1 MSASAETA
9 ARTLLRRSTLLL
21 HAPNASVLRD
31 LVVSDLER
39 RISELEHRAKGTRSA
54 VEGAKIAYVLAE
66 LRMMQQYW
74 QDISITGGR
83 TRERN

>member
-1 MSASAETA
+1 MNTTIEASAHD
-9 ARTLLRRSTLLL
+9 LLRRSTLIL

-39 RISELEHRAKGTRSA
+39 RISELEHRAKGTKSA

-74 QDISITGGR
+74 QQITITGGR
-83 TRERN
+83 SRG